1 MPECTKP
8 IFTKFPAYVH
18 YMGGNDQ
25 SNLLLAI
32 AQGMLLWYLVTDF
45 WLGAN
50 RRRLAYPTF
59 ILCAGVEELQH
70 VCVR

>member
-1 MPECTKP
+1 
-8 IFTKFPAYVH
+8 
-18 YMGGNDQ
+18 MGGNDQ